1 MDFIS
6 VYVPILGSFS
16 KILTI
21 TQQDE
26 DEMKNIEDKQETG
39 TKLIYKHLQ

>member
-1 MDFIS
+1 MYQFWA
-6 VYVPILGSFS
+6 VFS

-39 TKLIYKHLQ
+39 TKQIYQHLQ

>member
-1 MDFIS
+1 MF
-6 VYVPILGSFS
+6 YVPILGSFS

-26 DEMKNIEDKQETG
+26 DEMNNIEDKQETRI
-39 TKLIYKHLQ
+39 KLIYQHLQ